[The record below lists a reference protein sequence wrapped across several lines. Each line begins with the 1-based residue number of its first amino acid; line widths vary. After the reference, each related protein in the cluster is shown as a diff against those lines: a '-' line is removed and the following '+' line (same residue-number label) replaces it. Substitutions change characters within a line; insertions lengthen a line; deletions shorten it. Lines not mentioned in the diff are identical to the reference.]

1 MDTGRLNKR
10 VQFGSI
16 TSESDDYGQPISSFT
31 DKFKAWANIKYVS
44 GRESLLANVVTVN
57 QTIITI
63 VCRYRSDLTLKDKVK
78 YDGQT
83 WKITNIAP
91 DERNNFM
98 NVTAEITQ

>member
-16 TSESDDYGQPISSFT
+16 KTESDDYGQAIESFT
-31 DKFKAWANIKYVS
+31 EKFKAWANIKYIS

-83 WKITNIAP
+83 WEITNIAP